1 MEHDHDQLHASRDKI
16 FDRLCEIW
24 AETRDA
30 TDPDTKKAWNDD
42 IWRKANTLQAVA
54 QYWKTVRNSAPTR
67 AEKAMTL
74 MKEGY
79 EFYRKK
85 KEDKGIWVDDFG
97 WWGGFFTDLHDYTAE
112 VPLRSPSSFTLANL
126 LAETEYCYKSMQGNL
141 DDVHGGIWNDPD
153 IESVYREKNTIT
165 NNWLLN
171 LAANLFAIGNAEHRN
186 EYKSVA
192 EGQYRWLTTGKY
204 GSYAPK
210 EKKWRLYTAE
220 GTLLWVVEGPFTLGE
235 NHAAFKDAFWTGDEG
250 VFLRGLSSFINGIAA
265 PALKQELV
273 RDSQKLIIAA
283 MKAFVDTQHVMH
295 ESPRNQ
301 AWNNDLATGKGV
313 FMRLVAR
320 FVYQQKFFA
329 DKKFEE
335 AFREFVGKTADAV
348 CRREIPE
355 TTDKK
360 KWVIAPNW
368 NPPFGPPEEGDLP
381 TSGELWPQVLQTD
394 GLDALNAAVHI
405 GL

>member
-1 MEHDHDQLHASRDKI
+1 MERDHDELHAGRDKV
-16 FDRLCEIW
+16 FDRLCDIW
-24 AETRDA
+24 TETKDA
-30 TDPDTKKAWNDD
+30 TDPDTKKAWNGD

-54 QYWKTVRNSAPTR
+54 QYWKTAPNV
-67 AEKAMTL
+67 AQAKKAMSL

-79 EFYRKK
+79 EFYLKK

-97 WWGGFFTDLHDYTAE
+97 WWGGFFTDLRDYTAGL
-112 VPLRSPSSFTLANL
+112 PLPPPFDPANL
-126 LAETEYCYKSMQGNL
+126 LAETADCYTSMLGNL
-141 DDVHGGIWNDPD
+141 DKVHGGIWNDPD
-153 IESVYREKNTIT
+153 IKSEYREKNTIT
-165 NNWLLN
+165 NSWLLN
-171 LAANLFAIGNAEHRN
+171 LAADLFAIGSDEHKN

-204 GSYAPK
+204 GSYTPPN
-210 EKKWRLYTAE
+210 WRLYTAE
-220 GTLLWVVEGPFTLGE
+220 GPLLWVVEGPFTLGE
-235 NHAAFKDAFWTGDEG
+235 NHAPFKDAFWTGDEG
-250 VFLRGLSSFINGIAA
+250 VFLRGLLPFINRIAG
-265 PALKQELV
+265 PAFKQELV
-273 RDSQKLIIAA
+273 RDSQKLIVAA

-301 AWNNDLATGKGV
+301 DWSNDLATGKGV
-313 FMRLVAR
+313 FMRLVTR

-329 DKKFEE
+329 DKTFEE
-335 AFREFVGKTADAV
+335 AFREFVGKTANAV
-348 CRREIPE
+348 CSREIPE
-355 TTDKK
+355 NTDKK